1 MAAAA
6 TASTTSFATASVT
19 ASSIVF
25 AVATA
30 MTISSATGASTTATI
45 AMQPLALLK
54 IVADK
59 QTLYETCSV
68 YREFRRHIGKR

>member
-1 MAAAA
+1 MT

-19 ASSIVF
+19 ASPAVF
-25 AVATA
+25 AVVTA
-30 MTISSATGASTTATI
+30 MSTSSAIGASTTATSATI

-54 IVADK
+54 SVADK